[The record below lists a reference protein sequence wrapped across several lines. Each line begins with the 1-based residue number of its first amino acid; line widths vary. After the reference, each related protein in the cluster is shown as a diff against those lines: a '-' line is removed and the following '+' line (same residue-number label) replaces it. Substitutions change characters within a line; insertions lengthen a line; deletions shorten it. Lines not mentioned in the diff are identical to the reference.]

1 MKTLLIQI
9 LLLAVVLSG
18 CGNVPAEA
26 PSDEQTEGVPMIAEP
41 FTAETLIRDVMADPA
56 FGEFGRLLFP
66 VDDG

>member
-26 PSDEQTEGVPMIAEP
+26 PSDEQTEGYP
-41 FTAETLIRDVMADPA
+41 
-56 FGEFGRLLFP
+56 
-66 VDDG
+66 